1 MVLWF
6 LTRCWACGGGDWFS
20 WGLIVVN
27 VVFEV
32 GLGLW
37 IWLVFGLSGCVA
49 DCLGLPWC
57 ELI

>member
-1 MVLWF
+1 M
-6 LTRCWACGGGDWFS
+6 
-20 WGLIVVN
+20 VN
-27 VVFEV
+27 VVFGV